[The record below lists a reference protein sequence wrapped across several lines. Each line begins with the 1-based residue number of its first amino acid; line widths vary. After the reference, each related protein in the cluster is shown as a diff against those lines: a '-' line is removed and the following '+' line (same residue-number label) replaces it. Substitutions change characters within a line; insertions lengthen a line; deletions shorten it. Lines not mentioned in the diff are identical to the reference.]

1 MIQNLQYKQWIIR
14 PPRMQKQKNDYDEFN
29 MKSEYSKFSYPTSHI
44 ALHKASPLGNNTT
57 YLHTTISKFEASM
70 CFCGCDLFVIFNFKT
85 IAASAGNDHIMD

>member
-44 ALHKASPLGNNTT
+44 ALHKVSL
-57 YLHTTISKFEASM
+57 
-70 CFCGCDLFVIFNFKT
+70 IFHQMLEIFYIT
-85 IAASAGNDHIMD
+85 QRYSFDEGLLLRWIFLQE

>member
-57 YLHTTISKFEASM
+57 YLHTTIRQV
-70 CFCGCDLFVIFNFKT
+70 LFNNAITANLRKKK
-85 IAASAGNDHIMD
+85 S